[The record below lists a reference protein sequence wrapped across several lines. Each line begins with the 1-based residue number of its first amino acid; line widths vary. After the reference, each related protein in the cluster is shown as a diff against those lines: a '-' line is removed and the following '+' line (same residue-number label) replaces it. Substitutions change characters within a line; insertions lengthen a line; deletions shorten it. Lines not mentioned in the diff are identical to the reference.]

1 MNKGNPM
8 QTKLLYTAISLLLTS
23 SAFAQEMRATNAT
36 GTNSANNT
44 AASAEAQVNTP
55 NTTINYNAGAANLN
69 GDKIVLPPN
78 AQRNGGGNPNAVGG
92 NLPNSLPNQ
101 APGGLPNDAGNGS
114 IVNRGTNRSTIDP
127 IEATINI
134 LNTPDKKIREVNK
147 DIYNKGKVISE
158 TPVTA
163 PKISNDVI
171 VARLEPGSISPVIRL
186 GKNRT
191 TTITMTDMTGQPWPI
206 INYDGLSEEDFTVKR
221 LDNPAPDGY
230 VLSVTPKN
238 PFASGNLVL
247 VLKGLPTPI
256 SIDFVSNQKT
266 VDGSK
271 QVRVMGR
278 GPNTQLTS
286 ISLPDSLDTS
296 LLSILQGVAPD
307 GYTMLKT
314 STAAVQA
321 WKSRD
326 GSMYIRTRYKVMS
339 PAFEHVT
346 SSPDGTYAY
355 KMVPVSVVLYKADE
369 GRFGEFKVE
378 GF

>member
-1 MNKGNPM
+1 MNKGKPM

-23 SAFAQEMRATNAT
+23 SAFAQEMKTTNA
-36 GTNSANNT
+36 SP
-44 AASAEAQVNTP
+44 AASAESQVNTP
-55 NTTINYNAGAANLN
+55 NTTVNYNAGAANLN
-69 GDKIVLPPN
+69 GDKVALPPN
-78 AQRNGGGNPNAVGG
+78 VQRNNGNNPNAVGG
-92 NLPNSLPNQ
+92 NLPNSLPS
-101 APGGLPNDAGNGS
+101 GLPQDAGSGS
-114 IVNRGTNRSTIDP
+114 IVNKGVNRNSIDP

-134 LNTPDKKIREVNK
+134 LNTPDKKIRDINK
-147 DIYNKGKVISE
+147 DIYSKGKVIAE

-191 TTITMTDMTGQPWPI
+191 TTLTMTDMTGQPWPI
-206 INYDGLSEEDFTVKR
+206 INYDGLSDEDFTVKR
-221 LDNPAPDGY
+221 LDNPSPDGY
-230 VLSVTPKN
+230 VLSITPKGA
-238 PFASGNLVL
+238 FVSGNLVL
-247 VLKGLPTPI
+247 VLKGLATPI
-256 SIDFVSNQKT
+256 SIDFISNQKT
-266 VDGSK
+266 IDGSK

-286 ISLPDSLDTS
+286 ISLPDSLDTT
-296 LLSILQGVAPD
+296 LLSILQGVAPE
-307 GYTMLKT
+307 GFSMLKT

-326 GSMYIRTRYKVMS
+326 GAMYVRTRYKVMS

>member
-1 MNKGNPM
+1 MKKGNQM

-23 SAFAQEMRATNAT
+23 GAFAQEIKAINP
-36 GTNSANNT
+36 T
-44 AASAEAQVNTP
+44 AALPAASQVNTP

-78 AQRNGGGNPNAVGG
+78 AQRNGANVYSNGNNANTVGS
-92 NLPNSLPNQ
+92 NLPNGLPNQ
-101 APGGLPNDAGNGS
+101 SPEGLPQDSGNGS
-114 IVNRGTNRSTIDP
+114 VVNKVTNRNAIDLV
-127 IEATINI
+127 EATMNV

-147 DIYNKGKVISE
+147 DIYLKGKVISE

-163 PKISNDVI
+163 QRVSNDVI
-171 VARLEPGSISPVIRL
+171 VARLEPNSVSPVIRL
-186 GKNRT
+186 AKNRT
-191 TTITMTDMTGQPWPI
+191 TTLTMTDMTGQPWPI
-206 INYDGLSEEDFTVKR
+206 INYDGLSEEDFIVKR
-221 LDNPAPDGY
+221 LDNPSPDGY
-230 VLSVTPKN
+230 VLSITPRSG
-238 PFASGNLVL
+238 FATGNLVL
-247 VLKGLPTPI
+247 VLKGLATPI
-256 SIDFVSNQKT
+256 SIDFISNQKV

-321 WKSRD
+321 WKSKD

>member
-1 MNKGNPM
+1 MNKGNQM

-23 SAFAQEMRATNAT
+23 SAFAQEMKVTNPVP
-36 GTNSANNT
+36 TN
-44 AASAEAQVNTP
+44 AQVNTP
-55 NTTINYNAGAANLN
+55 NTTVNYNAGSANLN
-69 GDKIVLPPN
+69 GDQIALPPN
-78 AQRNGGGNPNAVGG
+78 AQRNGGGNPNVVGS

-101 APGGLPNDAGNGS
+101 SPGGLPNDAGNGS
-114 IVNRGTNRSTIDP
+114 IVNKTVNRNSIDP

-171 VARLEPGSISPVIRL
+171 VARLEPGSVSPVIRL

-206 INYDGLSEEDFTVKR
+206 INYDGLSEDDFTIKR

-230 VLSVTPKN
+230 VLSITPKN
-238 PFASGNLVL
+238 PFAAGNLVL
-247 VLKGLPTPI
+247 VLKGLATPI
-256 SIDFVSNQKT
+256 SIDFISNQKT
-266 VDGSK
+266 IDGSK

-296 LLSILQGVAPD
+296 LLSILQGVAPE
-307 GYTMLKT
+307 GATMLKT

-321 WKSRD
+321 WKSRE
-326 GSMYIRTRYKVMS
+326 GSMYVRTRYKVMS

>member
-1 MNKGNPM
+1 MNKGNKM

-23 SAFAQEMRATNAT
+23 SAFAQEMKAT
-36 GTNSANNT
+36 T
-44 AASAEAQVNTP
+44 AAPTAEAPAGAPNTP

-69 GDKIVLPPN
+69 GDKVTLPPN
-78 AQRNGGGNPNAVGG
+78 TQKGQGVNSNTVGA
-92 NLPNSLPNQ
+92 NLPNGLPNQ
-101 APGGLPNDAGNGS
+101 APAGLPQDAGSGS
-114 IVNRGTNRSTIDP
+114 IVNKGNRNQIDP

-134 LNTPDKKIREVNK
+134 LNTPDQKIREINK

-206 INYDGLSEEDFTVKR
+206 INYDGLSEDDFIVKR
-221 LDNPAPDGY
+221 LDNPSPDGY
-230 VLSVTPKN
+230 VLSITPKGA
-238 PFASGNLVL
+238 FVSGNLVL
-247 VLKGLPTPI
+247 VLKGLATPI
-256 SIDFVSNQKT
+256 SIDFVSNQK
-266 VDGSK
+266 VIDGSK

-286 ISLPDSLDTS
+286 IALPDSLDTT

-307 GYTMLKT
+307 GYTALKT

-321 WKSRD
+321 WKSKE
-326 GSMYIRTRYKVMS
+326 GSMYVRTRYKIMS

>member
-1 MNKGNPM
+1 MNKGKQM
-8 QTKLLYTAISLLLTS
+8 QTKLLYTAISLILTS
-23 SAFAQEMRATNAT
+23 SAFAQEMKATNA
-36 GTNSANNT
+36 NPA
-44 AASAEAQVNTP
+44 AEAQANTP
-55 NTTINYNAGAANLN
+55 NTTVNYNAGAANLN
-69 GDKIVLPPN
+69 GDKVAIPPN
-78 AQRNGGGNPNAVGG
+78 AQRGNGGGANTVGS

-101 APGGLPNDAGNGS
+101 APAGLPQDAGSGS
-114 IVNRGTNRSTIDP
+114 IVNRGTNRSQIDP

-134 LNTPDKKIREVNK
+134 LNTPDQKIREINK

-171 VARLEPGSISPVIRL
+171 VARLEPGSVSPVIRV

-206 INYDGLSEEDFTVKR
+206 INYDGLSEDDFTVKR

-230 VLSVTPKN
+230 VLSITPKGA
-238 PFASGNLVL
+238 FVSGNLVL
-247 VLKGLPTPI
+247 VLKGLATPI
-256 SIDFVSNQKT
+256 SIDFVSNQKV

-271 QVRVMGR
+271 QLRVMGR

-286 ISLPDSLDTS
+286 ISLPDSLDTT

-307 GYTMLKT
+307 GFTMLKT

-321 WKSRD
+321 WKSKE
-326 GSMYIRTRYKVMS
+326 GSMYVRTRYKVMS

>member
-1 MNKGNPM
+1 MNKGNKM
-8 QTKLLYTAISLLLTS
+8 QKKLIYSAIALLLAN
-23 SAFAQEMRATNAT
+23 SAFAQEMKTTNAQT
-36 GTNSANNT
+36 PESP
-44 AASAEAQVNTP
+44 VNTQ
-55 NTTINYNAGAANLN
+55 NTTVNYNPGSANLN
-69 GDKIVLPPN
+69 GDKVVLPPN
-78 AQRNGGGNPNAVGG
+78 VQKNGLSNSSANIAGAGQGAGQ
-92 NLPNSLPNQ
+92 LPN
-101 APGGLPNDAGNGS
+101 GLPSQSPSGLPQDSGNGS
-114 IVNRGTNRSTIDP
+114 VVSKSRISNQIDP

-134 LNTPDKKIREVNK
+134 LNTPDSRIREINK

-163 PKISNDVI
+163 PKVSNDVI
-171 VARLEPGSISPVIRL
+171 VARLEPGSVSPVIRVN
-186 GKNRT
+186 KNRT
-191 TTITMTDMTGQPWPI
+191 TTLTFTDMTGQPWPI
-206 INYDGLSEEDFTVKR
+206 VNYDGLSDEDFTVKR

-230 VLSVTPKN
+230 VLSITPKGA
-238 PFASGNLVL
+238 FVSGNLVL
-247 VLKGLPTPI
+247 VLKGLATPI
-256 SIDFVSNQKT
+256 SIDFISNQKT
-266 VDGSK
+266 IDGSK

-286 ISLPDSLDTS
+286 ISLPDSLDTT
-296 LLSILQGVAPD
+296 LLSILQGVAPESF
-307 GYTMLKT
+307 TALKT

-326 GSMYIRTRYKVMS
+326 GSMYVRTRYKVMS

-369 GRFGEFKVE
+369 GRFGEFRVE

>member
-1 MNKGNPM
+1 MNKGNKM
-8 QTKLLYTAISLLLTS
+8 QKKLIYSAIALLLAN
-23 SAFAQEMRATNAT
+23 SAFAQEMKTTNAQT
-36 GTNSANNT
+36 PESP
-44 AASAEAQVNTP
+44 VNTQ
-55 NTTINYNAGAANLN
+55 NTTVNYNPGSANLN
-69 GDKIVLPPN
+69 GDKVVLPPN
-78 AQRNGGGNPNAVGG
+78 VQKNGLSNSSANIAGSAQ
-92 NLPNSLPNQ
+92 LPNGLPNQ
-101 APGGLPNDAGNGS
+101 SPSGLPQDAGNGT
-114 IVNRGTNRSTIDP
+114 IVNRNRSSNQIDP

-134 LNTPDKKIREVNK
+134 LNTPDARIRELNK

-171 VARLEPGSISPVIRL
+171 VARLEPGSISPVIRVN
-186 GKNRT
+186 KNRT
-191 TTITMTDMTGQPWPI
+191 TTLTFTDMTGQPWPI
-206 INYDGLSEEDFTVKR
+206 INYDGLSDDDFTVKR

-230 VLSVTPKN
+230 VLSITPKGA
-238 PFASGNLVL
+238 FVSGNLVL
-247 VLKGLPTPI
+247 VLKGLATPI

-271 QVRVMGR
+271 QVRVMGK

-286 ISLPDSLDTS
+286 ISLPDSLDTT
-296 LLSILQGVAPD
+296 LLSILQGVAPE
-307 GYTMLKT
+307 GFTALKT

-326 GSMYIRTRYKVMS
+326 GSMYVRTRYKVMS

-369 GRFGEFKVE
+369 GRFGEFRVE

>member
-1 MNKGNPM
+1 MNKGNKI
-8 QTKLLYTAISLLLTS
+8 QTKLLYTAISLILTS
-23 SAFAQEMRATNAT
+23 NAFAQEMKST
-36 GTNSANNT
+36 T
-44 AASAEAQVNTP
+44 AIPASTQS
-55 NTTINYNAGAANLN
+55 TTINYNAGAANLN
-69 GDKIVLPPN
+69 GDKVTVPPN
-78 AQRNGGGNPNAVGG
+78 AQRGNGGNSNTVGNGSS

-101 APGGLPNDAGNGS
+101 SPTGLPQDAGSGS
-114 IVNRGTNRSTIDP
+114 IVNKGNRNQIDP

-134 LNTPDKKIREVNK
+134 LNTSDEKIRNINK
-147 DIYNKGKVISE
+147 DIYNKAKVIAE
-158 TPVTA
+158 TPVAA

-206 INYDGLSEEDFTVKR
+206 INYDGLSDEDFTVKR
-221 LDNPAPDGY
+221 LDNPAPEGY
-230 VLSVTPKN
+230 VLSITPKN
-238 PFASGNLVL
+238 PLASGNLVL
-247 VLKGLPTPI
+247 VLKGLATPI
-256 SIDFVSNQKT
+256 SIDFLSGQKV

-271 QVRVMGR
+271 QIRVMGR

-286 ISLPDSLDTS
+286 ISLPDSLDTT
-296 LLSILQGVAPD
+296 LLSILQGVAPE
-307 GYTMLKT
+307 GYTALRT

-321 WKSRD
+321 WKSKD
-326 GSMYIRTRYKVMS
+326 GAMYVRTRYKVMS

>member
-1 MNKGNPM
+1 MNKGKQM

-23 SAFAQEMRATNAT
+23 SAFAQEMKATNA
-36 GTNSANNT
+36 NP
-44 AASAEAQVNTP
+44 AAAEAQAP
-55 NTTINYNAGAANLN
+55 NTTVNYNAGSANLN
-69 GDKIVLPPN
+69 GDKVVIPPN
-78 AQRNGGGNPNAVGG
+78 AQRANNGGANTVGA

-101 APGGLPNDAGNGS
+101 APVGLPQDAGSGS
-114 IVNRGTNRSTIDP
+114 IVNRGTNRSQIDP

-134 LNTPDKKIREVNK
+134 LNTPDQKIREINK

-171 VARLEPGSISPVIRL
+171 VARLEPGSVSPVIRV

-206 INYDGLSEEDFTVKR
+206 INYDGLSEDDFIVKR

-230 VLSVTPKN
+230 VLSITPKGA
-238 PFASGNLVL
+238 FVSGNLVL
-247 VLKGLPTPI
+247 VLKGLATPI
-256 SIDFVSNQKT
+256 SIDFVSNQKV

-271 QVRVMGR
+271 QLRIMGR

-286 ISLPDSLDTS
+286 ISLPDSLDTT

-307 GYTMLKT
+307 GFTMLKT

-321 WKSRD
+321 WKSKE
-326 GSMYIRTRYKVMS
+326 GSMYVRTRYKVMS

>member
-1 MNKGNPM
+1 MNKGKPM

-23 SAFAQEMRATNAT
+23 TAFAQEMKATNA
-36 GTNSANNT
+36 NT
-44 AASAEAQVNTP
+44 APSSESKVNTP
-55 NTTINYNAGAANLN
+55 NTTVNYNPGAANLN
-69 GDKIVLPPN
+69 GDKVAVPPN
-78 AQRNGGGNPNAVGG
+78 SQINNG
-92 NLPNSLPNQ
+92 SLPQ
-101 APGGLPNDAGNGS
+101 GLPNGLPQDASGS
-114 IVNRGTNRSTIDP
+114 IVNKGTNKSTIDP
-127 IEATINI
+127 IEATINV
-134 LNTPDKKIREVNK
+134 LNTSDEKIRAINK

-158 TPVTA
+158 TSVTA
-163 PKISNDVI
+163 PSISNDVI
-171 VARLEPGSISPVIRL
+171 SVRLEPNSVSPVIRL

-206 INYDGLSEEDFTVKR
+206 INYDGLSPEDFTVKR

-230 VLSVTPKN
+230 VLSITPKGA
-238 PFASGNLVL
+238 FVSGNLVL

-256 SIDFVSNQKT
+256 SIDFISNQKI

-271 QVRVMGR
+271 QVRVIGR

-307 GYTMLKT
+307 GFSILKT

-321 WKSRD
+321 WKSRN
-326 GSMYIRTRYKVMS
+326 GAMYVRTRYKVMS
-339 PAFEHVT
+339 PAYEHVT
-346 SSPDGTYAY
+346 SSPDGTFAY
-355 KMVPVSVVLYKADE
+355 KMVPVSVVLYKAEE

>member
-1 MNKGNPM
+1 MKQGKHM
-8 QTKLLYTAISLLLTS
+8 QSKLIYGAVYLLLTS
-23 SAFAQEMRATNAT
+23 SAFAQTASSANSQGASQSESSNATNV
-36 GTNSANNT
+36 SASNN
-44 AASAEAQVNTP
+44 P
-55 NTTINYNAGAANLN
+55 NTTINYNANSANFD
-69 GDKIVLPPN
+69 GEKKVLPPSVQISGVN
-78 AQRNGGGNPNAVGG
+78 VPNA
-92 NLPNSLPNQ
+92 LPS
-101 APGGLPNDAGNGS
+101 GLPQDAGNNYS
-114 IVNRGTNRSTIDP
+114 NQQVVNRSANRGGQLDP

-134 LNTPDKKIREVNK
+134 LNTPDQKIRDLNR
-147 DIYNKGKVISE
+147 DIYSKGKVISE
-158 TPVTA
+158 TPVTM
-163 PKISNDVI
+163 PKVSNDVI
-171 VARLEPGSISPVIRL
+171 VAKLEPGSISPVIRL
-186 GKNRT
+186 SKNRT

-206 INYDGLSEEDFTVKR
+206 VNYDGLSDEDFVVKR
-221 LDNPAPDGY
+221 LDSPSPDGY
-230 VLSVTPKN
+230 VLSITPKGA
-238 PFASGNLVL
+238 FVSGNLVL

-256 SIDFVSNQKT
+256 SIDFISNQKM

-286 ISLPDSLDTS
+286 ISLPNNLDTT

-307 GYTMLKT
+307 GYSMLKT

-321 WKSRD
+321 WKSND
-326 GSMYIRTRYKVMS
+326 GSMYVRTRYKVMS

-355 KMVPVSVVLYKADE
+355 KMVPVSIVLYKADE